1 MTSWLNVLS
10 WFPLTVSFRQKMFPL
25 QNLAPHLLDWGLQG
39 DWKRL
44 LLRGFHLS
52 FLGKVSSWAKLILI
66 FDFLIQGQRHLW
78 PLIGTHLRMKLKAS
92 GLWRIWR
99 MAKFLPEFQRSDC
112 AIDGTEQPAA
122 VPCTC
127 FEIEWTILF
136 CGCQGRPGFLLS
148 SLVKVF

>member
-1 MTSWLNVLS
+1 MTIWLNVLS

-44 LLRGFHLS
+44 LLRGFQLS
-52 FLGKVSSWAKLILI
+52 FL
-66 FDFLIQGQRHLW
+66 FQGQFLGQAFFDPRSETLVAIDRHTSRDEVI
-78 PLIGTHLRMKLKAS
+78 PAS
-92 GLWRIWR
+92 GPWKLWR
-99 MAKFLPEFQRSDC
+99 MDKFLSEFQRSDC